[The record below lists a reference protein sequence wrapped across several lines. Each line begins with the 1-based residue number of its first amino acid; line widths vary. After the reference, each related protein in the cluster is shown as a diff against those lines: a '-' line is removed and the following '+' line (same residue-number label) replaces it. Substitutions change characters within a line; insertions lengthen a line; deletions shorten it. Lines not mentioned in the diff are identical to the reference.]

1 MELIH
6 LVGVVTRA
14 MTPCA
19 ARSSI
24 ASISLGLR
32 ATAMQHGVCCTG
44 GMVPL
49 S

>member
-6 LVGVVTRA
+6 LVGVVTEA

-32 ATAMQHGVCCTG
+32 ATAIHCHESAGH
-44 GMVPL
+44 L
-49 S
+49 DSLL

>member
-6 LVGVVTRA
+6 LVGVVTGA

-19 ARSSI
+19 ARSYI

-32 ATAMQHGVCCTG
+32 ATAINCHESAGH
-44 GMVPL
+44 L
-49 S
+49 DSLL